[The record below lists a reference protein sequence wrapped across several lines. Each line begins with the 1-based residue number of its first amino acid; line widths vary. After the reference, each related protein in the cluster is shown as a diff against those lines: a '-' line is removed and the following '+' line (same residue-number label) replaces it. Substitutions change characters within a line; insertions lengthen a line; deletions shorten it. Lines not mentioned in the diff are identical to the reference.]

1 MLHTS
6 SIQLPLLPDTSVP
19 FLRDHLALAVLPL
32 LQQLLLPLSLLPLP
46 LPLVLPLP
54 ADCNVVASWGRGE
67 DGQLGH
73 GDAEQ
78 CVRPKAISTL
88 VDADVSSICCG
99 AEYTVAVSNKH
110 KRVYSW
116 GW

>member
-1 MLHTS
+1 LHR
-6 SIQLPLLPDTSVP
+6 
-19 FLRDHLALAVLPL
+19 FLF
-32 LQQLLLPLSLLPLP
+32 
-46 LPLVLPLP
+46 

-78 CVRPKAISTL
+78 VDAPKAVHAL
-88 VDADVSSICCG
+88 LGADVSAVCCG
-99 AEYTVAVSNKH
+99 AEYTVAVSKQH
-110 KRVYSW
+110 QRVYSW

>member
-1 MLHTS
+1 MHCS
-6 SIQLPLLPDTSVP
+6 VRALLCS
-19 FLRDHLALAVLPL
+19 
-32 LQQLLLPLSLLPLP
+32 QLLCNSSAPAACLLAA
-46 LPLVLPLP
+46 LVSDTGKRKGLFSNTETCNSFAA

-78 CVRPKAISTL
+78 
-88 VDADVSSICCG
+88 VDAPRAVHALLGADVSAVCCG
-99 AEYTVAVSNKH
+99 AEYTVAVSKQH
-110 KRVYSW
+110 RRVYSW

>member
-1 MLHTS
+1 
-6 SIQLPLLPDTSVP
+6 V
-19 FLRDHLALAVLPL
+19 
-32 LQQLLLPLSLLPLP
+32 
-46 LPLVLPLP
+46 P

-78 CVRPKAISTL
+78 CDAPVPVSALVGKDIS
-88 VDADVSSICCG
+88 AICCG
-99 AEYTVAVSNKH
+99 AEYTVAVSDTH
-110 KRVYSW
+110 RQVYSW

>member
-1 MLHTS
+1 
-6 SIQLPLLPDTSVP
+6 LLGEVT
-19 FLRDHLALAVLPL
+19 A
-32 LQQLLLPLSLLPLP
+32 LLLAAAAEQCICCNACCKHPSSFQQVQWHFSSKPNH
-46 LPLVLPLP
+46 VDRYLP

-78 CVRPKAISTL
+78 VNAPKAVHAL
-88 VDADVSSICCG
+88 LGADVSAVCCG
-99 AEYTVAVSNKH
+99 AEYTVAVSKQH
-110 KRVYSW
+110 RRVYSW